1 MLTQVIVIAAVLVP
15 LSQLPEIGP
24 GELPAFVPTTLE
36 QHALVTFNA
45 RIEDYMRVHR
55 DVEASI
61 DTPWSFDDPEDM
73 FEAVRTLQSGIRAVR
88 SHARQGDIFTGD
100 VAAIIRIRL
109 KRALAAS
116 GMTVDEL
123 LAFITE
129 ERARGARTPRVN
141 KPFPWAL
148 GSAMTPQLIDIL
160 PALPNELQY
169 RFAER
174 SLVLVDTHADLVVD
188 ILPNALPAA
197 GSPNHAAHHP

>member
-1 MLTQVIVIAAVLVP
+1 
-15 LSQLPEIGP
+15 
-24 GELPAFVPTTLE
+24 
-36 QHALVTFNA
+36 
-45 RIEDYMRVHR
+45 
-55 DVEASI
+55 
-61 DTPWSFDDPEDM
+61 
-73 FEAVRTLQSGIRAVR
+73 
-88 SHARQGDIFTGD
+88 
-100 VAAIIRIRL
+100 
-109 KRALAAS
+109 
-116 GMTVDEL
+116 
-123 LAFITE
+123 
-129 ERARGARTPRVN
+129 VN